1 MSGWQTVTVTLADA
15 SLDTNTLISQLGLAD
30 SVVDPVSL
38 ENSVKRF
45 AAQNIVLPTF
55 AQLADPSTI
64 DPSITRGVDKNA
76 ADPRNLFRVHWY
88 NDLNGDR
95 VEVPN
100 HVVLPS
106 SLTGVDS
113 PIIVVFGD
121 RFPMITAHK
130 VLAAY
135 SCFAPRVITGQF
147 DPTRHRAVWPS
158 TGNYARGGIAISS
171 ASRFVVM
178 WLRTSA

>member
-64 DPSITRGVDKNA
+64 DPSITKGVDKNA

-100 HVVLPS
+100 HVVLMNEPLPRNAAGKFLKTALRDGVANG
-106 SLTGVDS
+106 SL
-113 PIIVVFGD
+113 
-121 RFPMITAHK
+121 K
-130 VLAAY
+130 
-135 SCFAPRVITGQF
+135 
-147 DPTRHRAVWPS
+147 PT
-158 TGNYARGGIAISS
+158 
-171 ASRFVVM
+171 SR
-178 WLRTSA
+178 